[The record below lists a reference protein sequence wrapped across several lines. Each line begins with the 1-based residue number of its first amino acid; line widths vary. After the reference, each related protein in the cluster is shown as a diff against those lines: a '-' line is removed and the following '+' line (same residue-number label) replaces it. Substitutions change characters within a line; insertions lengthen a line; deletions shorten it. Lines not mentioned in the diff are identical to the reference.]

1 MTRRASPALFIL
13 IGMSAA
19 LFVANL
25 YYAQPLITTI
35 AAEFGLKA
43 GLAGSVASAGQL
55 GYGLGL
61 FLLVPLADMLENKR
75 LVLMCSALVL
85 VGLAGIAT
93 ARSAMAFLGF
103 AMLTGIFSSGA
114 QILIPYL
121 SHLIPSAQR
130 GRIIGVMAAGMLTSV
145 MIARPFALF
154 VAAAFGWRTV
164 YWLSAGVTLLLAM
177 GMWRM
182 MPPRRPVQRIPYR
195 QTIATMFTLF
205 AREEGVR
212 RRTAYQALLF
222 AAFTMFWAVVPI
234 LLAERFGLSKTTIGL
249 FALVGAGGVLAAP
262 LGGRIADRGSPRI
275 GTAGASLL
283 IAASFLLSI
292 WSLQA
297 ALPLA
302 LAAACFCI
310 DGAVQVSQVL
320 SRVVVLDV
328 APDIR
333 GRINALY
340 MTIVYFCGAL
350 GSIVGVSLYVR
361 WGWPAVATLGTAAGL
376 MVLFLALT
384 EKPAGAVT
392 TCET

>member
-85 VGLAGIAT
+85 AGIVGMAT
-93 ARSAMAFLGF
+93 ARSATAFLGF
-103 AMLTGIFSSGA
+103 AMLTGLFCSGA

-121 SHLIPSAQR
+121 SHLIPGAQR
-130 GRIIGVMAAGMLTSV
+130 GRVIGVMAAGMLTSV
-145 MIARPFALF
+145 MAARPFALF

-164 YWLSAGVTLLLAM
+164 YWLSAGATLLLAM

-182 MPPRRPVQRIPYR
+182 MPPRRPVHRIPYR

-205 AREEGVR
+205 ARQAGVR

-234 LLAERFGLSKTTIGL
+234 LLAERFGLSTAMIGL

-262 LGGRIADRGSPRI
+262 LGGRIADRGSPRM
-275 GTAGASLL
+275 GTAAASLL

-340 MTIVYFCGAL
+340 MTIVYFSGAL
-350 GSIVGVSLYVR
+350 GSIIGVSVYVR
-361 WGWPAVATLGTAAGL
+361 WGWPAVAALGTAAGL
-376 MVLFLALT
+376 TVLLFALT
-384 EKPAGAVT
+384 EKPDRNIAACGT
-392 TCET
+392 